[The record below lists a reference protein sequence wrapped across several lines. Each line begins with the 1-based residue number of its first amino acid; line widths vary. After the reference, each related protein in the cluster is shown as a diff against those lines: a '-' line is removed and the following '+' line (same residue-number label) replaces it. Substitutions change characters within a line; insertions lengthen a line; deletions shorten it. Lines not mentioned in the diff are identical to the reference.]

1 MRHWVKSKRNQ
12 FGQTQQII
20 MTKAQEID
28 ALRGFIKSLPA
39 DTYIGP
45 WLSGIVGEVQSLMQS
60 DLPINCSMREAQLAA
75 DTIRADAIAEAKRIL
90 DKATDEARKLKAIAD
105 NQSDAVIGRARQA
118 CHEALRSLDR

>member
-1 MRHWVKSKRNQ
+1 
-12 FGQTQQII
+12 

-60 DLPINCSMREAQLAA
+60 DFPINCSMREAQLAA
-75 DTIRADAIAEAKRIL
+75 DTIRADAIAEAKRIV

-118 CHEALRSLDR
+118 CHEAL